1 MAAEEVKVRVADLHA
16 FVTDVF
22 EKLGVPRD
30 DAKITADVLVAADR
44 RGIGSH
50 GVARLGRY
58 AKYLEDGVVEP
69 KPDIQVVSETP
80 VTALV
85 DGGNG
90 LGQVVGAWA
99 MKLCIKKAKES
110 SLAFVAV
117 RRSNH
122 YGIAAYYSMMALDEG
137 LIGISLTNSA
147 PLVVPTF
154 GKDMF
159 YGTNPLSVAAPT
171 WEERPFVLD
180 MATSTVPR
188 GKLEVYNRAGRELPL
203 TWAVD
208 AEGRPTSNAA
218 EVLDNMLNRRGGGLS
233 PLGGAT
239 EDTGGHKGYGLGIMV
254 DIFTGVLSGGY
265 YGPLVYGKKGE
276 AAGVCHFFGAM
287 KIDNFIPPEDFKK
300 SMDDLIR
307 RLKGHTKAAGHE
319 RTWIHGEKEYEKEDV
334 QLEVVAISAKVAEA
348 LKDIG
353 EKVGMR
359 YTLS

>member
-1 MAAEEVKVRVADLHA
+1 MADTVTVKVADLLA
-16 FVTDVF
+16 FTAQVF
-22 EKLGVPRD
+22 EKHGVPPD
-30 DAKITADVLVAADR
+30 DARTTADVLVAADK

-58 AKYLEDGVVEP
+58 VKYLQDGVVEP
-69 KPDIQVVSETP
+69 KPSVTTVKETP

-90 LGQVVGAWA
+90 LGQVVGFWG
-99 MKLCIKKAKES
+99 MRLCIKKAKES
-110 SLAFVAV
+110 GLAFVAV
-117 RRSNH
+117 RNSNH
-122 YGIAAYYSMMALDEG
+122 FGIAAYYSMMALDEG

-154 GKDMF
+154 ARDIF

-188 GKLEVYNRAGRELPL
+188 GKLEVYNRAGKPLPL
-203 TWAVD
+203 TWATD
-208 AEGRPTSNAA
+208 ASGQPTPNAA
-218 EVLDNMLNRRGGGLS
+218 EVLDNLLKRRGGGLS
-233 PLGGAT
+233 PLGGAS
-239 EDTGGHKGYGLGIMV
+239 EETGGHKGYGLGVMV

-276 AAGVCHFFGAM
+276 ASGVCHFFGAI
-287 KIDNFIPPEDFKK
+287 KIDCFLPPQDFKK
-300 SMDDLIR
+300 AMDDMIR
-307 RLKGHTKAAGHE
+307 RLKTASKAEGKE
-319 RTWIHGEKEYEKEDV
+319 RIYVHGEKEYEREDA
-334 QLEVVAISAKVAEA
+334 QLESVAIGAKVAEA
-348 LKDIG
+348 LKEIG
-353 EKVGMR
+353 QQAGVP

>member
-1 MAAEEVKVRVADLHA
+1 MAEMVTVKVADLHA
-16 FVTDVF
+16 FTAQVF
-22 EKLGVPRD
+22 EKYGVPSS

-44 RGIGSH
+44 RGINSH

-58 AKYLEDGVVEP
+58 VKYLQDGVVEP
-69 KPDIQVVSETP
+69 KPEIRTVKETP

-90 LGQVVGAWA
+90 LGQPVGVWA
-99 MKLCIKKAKES
+99 MKLCIRKAKEAG
-110 SLAFVAV
+110 LAFVTV
-117 RRSNH
+117 RSSNH

-159 YGTNPLSVAAPT
+159 YGTNPLSIAAPT

-188 GKLEVYNRAGRELPL
+188 GKLEVYNRAGKELPL

-208 AEGRPTSNAA
+208 AEGNPTSKAA
-218 EVLDNMLNRRGGGLS
+218 DVLDNMLKRLGGGLS

-239 EDTGGHKGYGLGIMV
+239 EETGGHKGYGLAVMV

-276 AAGVCHFFGAM
+276 GAGVCHFFGAI
-287 KIDNFIPPEDFKK
+287 KIDSFLPAEEFKK

-307 RLKGHTKAAGHE
+307 RLKGHTKAGGAD
-319 RTWIHGEKEYEKEDV
+319 RIWIHGEKEYEKEDA
-334 QLEVVAISAKVAEA
+334 QLESVAISAKVAEA
-348 LKDIG
+348 LKDLG
-353 EKVGMR
+353 EQAGVP
-359 YTLS
+359 YTLT

>member
-1 MAAEEVKVRVADLHA
+1 MAEMVTVKVDDLHA
-16 FVTDVF
+16 FTAQVF
-22 EKLGVPRD
+22 EKYGVPAE
-30 DAKITADVLVAADR
+30 DAKTTADVLVAADR
-44 RGIGSH
+44 RGINSH

-58 AKYLEDGVVEP
+58 VKYLQDGVVHS
-69 KPDIQVVSETP
+69 KPDIRIVRETP

-90 LGQVVGAWA
+90 LGQPVGVWA
-99 MKLCIKKAKES
+99 MRLCIKKAKEAGLS
-110 SLAFVAV
+110 FVAV
-117 RRSNH
+117 RSSNH

-137 LIGISLTNSA
+137 LIGISMTNSA

-188 GKLEVYNRAGRELPL
+188 GKLEVYNRAGKDLPL

-208 AEGRPTSNAA
+208 AEGNPTANAA

-239 EDTGGHKGYGLGIMV
+239 EETGGHKGYGLAIMV

-276 AAGVCHFFGAM
+276 GAGVCHFFGAM
-287 KIDNFIPPEDFKK
+287 KIDAFGPAEAFKK

-307 RLKGHTKAAGHE
+307 RLKGHTKAGGSD
-319 RTWIHGEKEYEKEDV
+319 RIWIHGEKEYEKEDA
-334 QLEVVAISAKVAEA
+334 QLEDVAIGAKVAEA
-348 LKDIG
+348 LKEIG
-353 EKVGMR
+353 QQAGVP

>member
-1 MAAEEVKVRVADLHA
+1 MAEMVTVSVADLHA
-16 FVTDVF
+16 FTAQVF
-22 EKLGVPRD
+22 EKYGVPAE
-30 DAKITADVLVAADR
+30 DAKSTADVLLAADR
-44 RGIGSH
+44 RGINSH

-58 AKYLEDGVVEP
+58 VKYLQDGVVEP
-69 KPDIQVVSETP
+69 KPDIKIEKETAVS
-80 VTALV
+80 ALV

-90 LGQVVGAWA
+90 LGQPVGVWA
-99 MKLCIKKAKES
+99 MKLCIKKAKEAG
-110 SLAFVAV
+110 LAFVAV

-137 LIGISLTNSA
+137 LLGISLTNSA

-188 GKLEVYNRAGRELPL
+188 GKLEVYNRAGKELPL
-203 TWAVD
+203 SWAVD
-208 AEGRPTSNAA
+208 ADGQSTSSAA
-218 EVLDNMLNRRGGGLS
+218 EVLDNMLQRRGGGLS
-233 PLGGAT
+233 PLGGAS
-239 EDTGGHKGYGLGIMV
+239 EETGGHKGYGLAVMV

-276 AAGVCHFFGAM
+276 GAGVCHFFGAI
-287 KIDNFIPPEDFKK
+287 KLDSFIPPEDFKK

-307 RLKGHTKAAGHE
+307 RLKGHTKAAGSDKI
-319 RTWIHGEKEYEKEDV
+319 WIHGEKEYEKEDA
-334 QLEVVAISAKVAEA
+334 QLENVAISAKVAEA
-348 LKDIG
+348 LKELG
-353 EKVGMR
+353 AQAGVP